1 MHLTLAIYLVL
12 MLGDN
17 TMEKVGLHNCIP
29 TRKVIDGKKTS
40 NSRSLCSTFNRD
52 TNNWDCTGL
61 DISERNR
68 REMLANLI
76 ELRVL
81 LMTATTCYRLGGRIY
96 KQRRVLGLGHEEV
109 LLLQSW

>member
-12 MLGDN
+12 LVGDN
-17 TMEKVGLHNCIP
+17 TMKKVGLHNCII
-29 TRKVIDGKKTS
+29 TRKVIDGKKKS

-68 REMLANLI
+68 REMLANLL

-81 LMTATTCYRLGGRIY
+81 LMNATMCYRLSWRIY
-96 KQRRVLGLGHEEV
+96 KQRRVLGLGHKEV

>member
-1 MHLTLAIYLVL
+1 
-12 MLGDN
+12 
-17 TMEKVGLHNCIP
+17 MEKVGLHNCIP

-68 REMLANLI
+68 REMLANL
-76 ELRVL
+76 LDCHYVL
-81 LMTATTCYRLGGRIY
+81 HIMGEDI
-96 KQRRVLGLGHEEV
+96 
-109 LLLQSW
+109 

>member
-1 MHLTLAIYLVL
+1 MK
-12 MLGDN
+12 
-17 TMEKVGLHNCIP
+17 KVGLHNCIP

-68 REMLANLI
+68 REMLANLL

-81 LMTATTCYRLGGRIY
+81 LMTATMCCRLGGGGYINRGEFRLRPRGSAAIA
-96 KQRRVLGLGHEEV
+96 KLVMGKWDV
-109 LLLQSW
+109 I